1 MSGRIFLEKAAL
13 LIKRYDKL
21 LNKHPGK
28 WVAIDHDKV
37 IATSKNVDE
46 LTKRIKHKN
55 DVLIAYSPTLSE
67 KKVGCLLS

>member
-13 LIKRYDKL
+13 LIRRYDKL

-37 IATSKNVDE
+37 IATSENIEE
-46 LTKRIKHKN
+46 LTGK
-55 DVLIAYSPTLSE
+55 
-67 KKVGCLLS
+67 